1 MIYSNIGLSFRATVP
16 LSIRYTVPYHT
27 MELLNDNRH
36 NFFCKT
42 ISNEHT
48 LMTAA
53 CYFFCREREGGGGR
67 GGREVRIVFKFVLS
81 RKSPKGNV
89 ENAPSTNI
97 ENLRKKYFCNPQVS
111 SLVTRSLTHQQAT
124 SPTSP
129 TEMETSHPQ

>member
-1 MIYSNIGLSFRATVP
+1 MYVCMYVCMYIYMYVCIPKHFKGNCATESFRLIYSNIGLSFRATVP

-53 CYFFCREREGGGGR
+53 CYFFCRERGGEGREGGTYS
-67 GGREVRIVFKFVLS
+67 V
-81 RKSPKGNV
+81 
-89 ENAPSTNI
+89 
-97 ENLRKKYFCNPQVS
+97 
-111 SLVTRSLTHQQAT
+111 
-124 SPTSP
+124 
-129 TEMETSHPQ
+129 